1 MTHYQRITK
10 IQNTDSMKGE
20 LTMSNDDKNQV
31 DCFGFDNV
39 SLESIE
45 QLEQEDEA
53 HRWPEAMRQIY
64 DILKHE
70 LNKAEQDE
78 TVALLQLSAICDAF
92 GGMQF
97 YLPRGHRL
105 EKELKHLRIWQEF
118 NGNNVQE
125 LSQKYKLSMQ
135 QIYRVL
141 ATMRKHETNK
151 RQAPLF

>member
-1 MTHYQRITK
+1 
-10 IQNTDSMKGE
+10 
-20 LTMSNDDKNQV
+20 MSNDDKNQV

>member
-1 MTHYQRITK
+1 MKTHTARDESTI
-10 IQNTDSMKGE
+10 
-20 LTMSNDDKNQV
+20 

-39 SLESIE
+39 SIE
-45 QLEQEDEA
+45 NIEKLDDEA

-70 LNKAEQDE
+70 LDNVGQDSA
-78 TVALLQLSAICDAF
+78 VALRQLSAICDAF

-105 EKELKHLRIWQEF
+105 EKELKHLKVWQEF

-135 QIYRVL
+135 QIYRIIAV
-141 ATMRKHETNK
+141 MRKHDTNK
-151 RQAPLF
+151 RQAQLL